1 MMGVAFSCRDT
12 WCKERKFPST
22 QTTVSTLGLA
32 SWQDYVLGCDC
43 PSSKVRLSQ
52 CTCKSGRA
60 RTHTHTVAHTGTGTH
75 THHRHTHTP

>member
-1 MMGVAFSCRDT
+1 MIMQQDQSDMMGVAFSCRDT

-43 PSSKVRLSQ
+43 PSSKV
-52 CTCKSGRA
+52 
-60 RTHTHTVAHTGTGTH
+60 GTMLAEGTPGNEMH
-75 THHRHTHTP
+75 ANNYIHSIQ